1 MPITRQIALL
11 GQPVLRM
18 VADQVPD
25 PGVPA
30 IQKLVEEMLVTVR
43 EVNGVG
49 LAAPQLF
56 ESLSLFV
63 VASGPNP
70 RYPDAPEMEPVVVVN
85 PEILWVSDEVEEG
98 WEGCLS
104 ITGVRGL
111 VPRHVRI
118 GVRYLT
124 GSGETREE
132 EFAGFPARVFQ
143 HEYDHLMGVV
153 LTDRVESPLGI
164 VTEEEYLRRPV

>member
-18 VADQVPD
+18 VADQIPD

-30 IQKLVEEMLVTVR
+30 IQRLVEEMLVTVR

-153 LTDRVESPLGI
+153 FTDRVESPLGI